1 MLFRPE
7 AGNLPSAQPPT
18 PSESISTL
26 PKSGL
31 ISFAFGFVNRISA
44 GGNGKGRI
52 RNAGKEN
59 SVRAEQ
65 SGQFSSFPAFL
76 TFLLSAV
83 RHSEQK
89 CQSSSDRGTSHP
101 VN

>member
-1 MLFRPE
+1 MVFRPE
-7 AGNLPSAQPPT
+7 AGNLPPA

-31 ISFAFGFVNRISA
+31 ISFAFGFVIEFLSEKIA
-44 GGNGKGRI
+44 KDEL
-52 RNAGKEN
+52 GKET
-59 SVRAEQ
+59 Q
-65 SGQFSSFPAFL
+65 SKPKTSCQFSSFPAFL
-76 TFLLSAV
+76 IIPLWPPV

-89 CQSSSDRGTSHP
+89 CQSSPDRGTSHP